1 MKWLRHRARGWLLTL
16 RLVNADLRCNEPEAQ
31 ALRQEIERREFR
43 WALERK
49 LQSGPKLPEA

>member
-31 ALRQEIERREFR
+31 ALRQEIERHEFR

-49 LQSGPKLPEA
+49 LRSGT